1 MFFTKIHT
9 HMDDKDKIEKIMQLE
24 NLNSAQFAT
33 EIGIQGS
40 TLSHILN
47 GRNKPSLDVL
57 KKIMNRFRT
66 INPEWLI
73 LDIGTMYR
81 QEKHSQMPSLFADEE
96 ENDTKSIDYA
106 QKEPVKTEPEI
117 LVIQTATVNS
127 AESPRDSVVTPPVA
141 EYIRQ
146 EVPGKL
152 VKKVI
157 VYYTDNTF
165 QEFQ

>member
-1 MFFTKIHT
+1 
-9 HMDDKDKIEKIMQLE
+9 MDDKDKIEKIMQLE

-73 LDIGTMYR
+73 LDVGTMYR

-96 ENDTKSIDYA
+96 ESDSKSVDYV
-106 QKEPVKTEPEI
+106 QKQPVKSEI
-117 LVIQTATVNS
+117 EIPVIQTSTVNS
-127 AESPRDSVVTPPVA
+127 AENPRESVVTPPVA

-146 EVPGKL
+146 EAPAKL

>member
-1 MFFTKIHT
+1 MFFTKIHC

-73 LDIGTMYR
+73 LDVGTMYR

-96 ENDTKSIDYA
+96 ESDIKSVDYA
-106 QKEPVKTEPEI
+106 PKQPVKTETEI
-117 LVIQTATVNS
+117 PTIQTINVNS
-127 AESPRDSVVTPPVA
+127 VENLRNSVATPPEA

-146 EVPGKL
+146 ESHGRT